1 MNLHKDIEELVKANV
16 ISNETAENIKQ
27 FYTDKEKTNHSRLFV
42 VFGVLGAILVSLG
55 IILIIGHNWD
65 NLSRIT
71 KTIIAFFPLVV
82 AHLIGVYVLL
92 KKQDST
98 SWREGISAFL
108 FFAVGATIAMISQI
122 YNLHGALTDFL
133 LAWMLLSL
141 PMVYIFHSTIGSLL
155 YIAGISYYATQIG
168 YFNHTR
174 YETNYF
180 LLLFIAILPMY
191 YGLYKNKPNSNGMS
205 FHNWFISL
213 SLAICLGTLL
223 HINEIMI
230 PIVYLYFFTLLYI
243 IGNLNFFKNKKLR
256 NNAYLLI
263 GSLGNVITLLIL
275 SFDGYWKELRYEKTQ
290 LSEWFI
296 SKEFGL
302 ITLLIIA
309 SSVLLFFQWKGKS
322 LNKINPIGAIF
333 LSFIFIFLI
342 GTHSNLAVI
351 LVNILLLSIGILT
364 VRNGVKYNHLGIL
377 NYGLLVITALVISR
391 FFDRNLSFVT
401 RGLLFISVGVGFFMV
416 NYQMLKKR
424 KKS

>member
-1 MNLHKDIEELVKANV
+1 MNILKDIEELVKANV

-27 FYTDKEKTNHSRLFV
+27 FYTDKEETNHSRLFV

-71 KTIIAFFPLVV
+71 KTIIALFPLLL
-82 AHLIGVYVLL
+82 AHLIGAYVLL

-98 SWREGISAFL
+98 AWREGISAFL

-122 YNLHGALTDFL
+122 YNLHGELSDFL
-133 LAWMLLSL
+133 LTWMLLSL
-141 PMVYIFHSTIGSLL
+141 PMIYILQSTIGSLL

-168 YFNHTR
+168 YFYHSK

-180 LLLFIAILPMY
+180 WLLFIAILPMY
-191 YGLYKNKPNSNGMS
+191 YSLFKNKPNSNGMS
-205 FHNWFISL
+205 FHNWFIPL
-213 SLAICLGTLL
+213 SLVISLGTFL
-223 HINEIMI
+223 HGNDMTV
-230 PIVYLYFFTLLYI
+230 PIVYLSFFNLLYI

-263 GSLGNVITLLIL
+263 GSLGSVITLLVL
-275 SFDGYWKELRYEKTQ
+275 SFDGYWEELRDERNQ
-290 LSEWFI
+290 LFELFI

-302 ITLLIIA
+302 ISLLIIV

-322 LNKINPIGAIF
+322 LDKMNLIEGLF

-351 LVNILLLSIGILT
+351 LVNILLLAIGILT
-364 VRNGVKYNHLGIL
+364 VRNGVKSNHLGVL

-391 FFDRNLSFVT
+391 FFDRDLSFVT
-401 RGLLFISVGVGFFMV
+401 RGLLFIGVGIGFFIV